1 MQNLYPPSV
10 HELQHGKPPAVFPLA
25 VNNACAEIKD
35 ACKALG
41 VDEKALSRVLSTV
54 TPDDRTL
61 IAHRY
66 KELYLEELKFLLK
79 SEVSGDFGFLLQL
92 LAVSLDEAE
101 AYVLHAAVTGPLN
114 TGQIVFPVLLGRTNA
129 ELAILKKTYFDIFNQ
144 ELSAMVNAELGGDLR
159 KIIIIALQTRMAPFD
174 PSVHTNEKAEHDAE
188 ALYKSGEGKW
198 GTDEEGFTKIVLSS
212 PPEHLAAI
220 DAIYGNK
227 YASSIKDAV
236 EKEFSGDAKDALT
249 FYVDLALDR
258 NTAIANLLESTMA
271 GFGTN
276 EKALAAT
283 VIRYHPFLAAVAP
296 VYEELYGKPLKERIA
311 EETSGDFEK
320 LLVALLDAP
329 TSAPFRQ

>member
-114 TGQIVFPVLLGRTNA
+114 TGQIVFPVRSVFMA
-129 ELAILKKTYFDIFNQ
+129 CFEKAILLLPLVRY
-144 ELSAMVNAELGGDLR
+144 
-159 KIIIIALQTRMAPFD
+159 AL
-174 PSVHTNEKAEHDAE
+174 
-188 ALYKSGEGKW
+188 
-198 GTDEEGFTKIVLSS
+198 
-212 PPEHLAAI
+212 
-220 DAIYGNK
+220 IYGV
-227 YASSIKDAV
+227 S
-236 EKEFSGDAKDALT
+236 
-249 FYVDLALDR
+249 R
-258 NTAIANLLESTMA
+258 CC
-271 GFGTN
+271 
-276 EKALAAT
+276 
-283 VIRYHPFLAAVAP
+283 
-296 VYEELYGKPLKERIA
+296 
-311 EETSGDFEK
+311 
-320 LLVALLDAP
+320 LVALTQSSRSSRRRTL
-329 TSAPFRQ
+329 TSSTRSCRPW